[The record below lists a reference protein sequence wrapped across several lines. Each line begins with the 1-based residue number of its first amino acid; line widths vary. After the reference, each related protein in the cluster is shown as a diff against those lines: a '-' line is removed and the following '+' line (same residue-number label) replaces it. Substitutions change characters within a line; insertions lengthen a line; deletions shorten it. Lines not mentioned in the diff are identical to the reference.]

1 MFSYYNNESL
11 RKLVVGFGNL
21 FNDMYVGKYNDDGEL
36 IEKDRV
42 PLTYGPKEKFIRR
55 IKEVSTISDVT
66 RSRITLPRMGF
77 EMLGMSYDPTRK
89 ANKLRRTQ
97 SGSVND
103 DGTAD
108 MAYAE
113 VPYLVNF
120 GLYTFTRNIDENLQ
134 LVEQILPYF
143 SPEFIISVN
152 FNNLNKKVNVPIIL
166 TSTGIS
172 EIYEG
177 DFSETRSITTTFSFI
192 AKTYIY
198 GRTTAEPIV
207 TDADLRIFESDP
219 ELIKPGPT
227 ARPTNVISVTRTV
240 GDIETQAITTDTPS
254 EGPFV
259 VNGYYPLYST
269 PEAAVAASPFPDMI
283 RFGETTVGY
292 HVHVLDGVRY
302 YMPNGLV
309 MNKTQFHGNYP
320 DITPG
325 PDIPPDP
332 GTEID
337 PDVDIPSI
345 VVAGGMLDTPYK
357 PSLVENGADAS
368 MYYIGGGAARL
379 NIPPTEEEFRGE
391 TDEEFRQRVREYLAG
406 KGYIAN
412 IVNPPNA
419 EKALERWIGR
429 FGEDP
434 TVVRSTY
441 LNEDTTGWILLDWEK
456 PLNLGGA
463 LNYSDEDL
471 TWWCQGIIRRINILR
486 EFLPNAKFGLW
497 RFGQG
502 RNPRFGDEESV
513 LLQLQKQIFASSVE
527 YEGKTL
533 YDSLDFLSPALYHA
547 GNKDWNTTGAERR
560 VLDGVRV
567 QRCKDVCDAIF
578 GVHGEVKP
586 VIPIIAEGPVNLDVS
601 YMPNYTSVIRQ
612 WNAVEIDYFRG
623 YAKHWAFWFPYPNS
637 LYGYYYTR
645 DALVRQYEEMYVDPG
660 MDSHDSG

>member
-254 EGPFV
+254 EGPFA

-533 YDSLDFLSPALYHA
+533 FDSLDFLSPALYHA